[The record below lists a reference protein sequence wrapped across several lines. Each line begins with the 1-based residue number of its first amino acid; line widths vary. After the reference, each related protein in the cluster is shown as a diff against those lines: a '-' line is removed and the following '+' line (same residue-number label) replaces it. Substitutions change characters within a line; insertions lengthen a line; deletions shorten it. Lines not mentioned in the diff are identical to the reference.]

1 MLCDESATLEDRHI
15 MNEFTEKNRKKR
27 EIIIII
33 FCWMNVLEVMQSMKM
48 MMRRNTLPMTC
59 PLTQRVMPFLP
70 LQFSVPYMAV
80 VILIITQR

>member
-15 MNEFTEKNRKKR
+15 MDELTEKIEKARDN
-27 EIIIII
+27 I
-33 FCWMNVLEVMQSMKM
+33 VLDERFGCDAVDENDDMQEHSADD
-48 MMRRNTLPMTC
+48 
-59 PLTQRVMPFLP
+59 TQRVMPFLP